1 MRPKLRVALAAM
13 ALAAMSL
20 ASFRASAQGSSASG
34 PAFSA
39 RAGLGTDINLGVA
52 VGGGLGWLKEFA
64 GLPPVDF
71 GIDFYYYHG
80 TEVSEEQVGPSL
92 NTYEDTTTLMV
103 FAVSADFLHD
113 YEAGSRGFYYLTG
126 LGAAALSVEWVGF
139 SADDISYNDSR
150 DYASAGL
157 LVKLGAAYAFGSG
170 LELRLV
176 APILVFEGP
185 QDSLGFAPMLNLA
198 AALRF

>member
-1 MRPKLRVALAAM
+1 MRLKLLAALAVL
-13 ALAAMSL
+13 ALASL
-20 ASFRASAQGSSASG
+20 PAAAEEGSPQG
-34 PAFSA
+34 PVFSA
-39 RAGLGTDINLGVA
+39 RAGLGTDINLGIA
-52 VGGGLGWLKEFA
+52 VGGGFGWLKDFP

-71 GIDFYYYHG
+71 GVDFYYYHG
-80 TEVSEEQVGPSL
+80 TERTEEMVSTFL
-92 NTYEDTTTLMV
+92 RHYEDTTTLMV
-103 FAVSADFLHD
+103 FAVSADLLHD
-113 YEAGSRGFYYLTG
+113 YVAGRRGFYYLTG
-126 LGAAALSVEWVGF
+126 LGAAAVSVEWVGY
-139 SADDISYNDSR
+139 SADDPSYNDSR

-157 LVKLGAAYAFGSG
+157 LVKLGLAYAFGSG

>member
-1 MRPKLRVALAAM
+1 MRVKLHVALAAM
-13 ALAAMSL
+13 ALAALAL
-20 ASFRASAQGSSASG
+20 ASLPAAAEESSPQS
-34 PAFSA
+34 PVFSA

-52 VGGGLGWLKEFA
+52 VGGGFGWLKEFA

-71 GIDFYYYHG
+71 GIDFYYYDG
-80 TEVSEEQVGPSL
+80 TEISEEQVGPSL
-92 NTYEDTTTLMV
+92 NTYEDKTTLMV
-103 FAVSADFLHD
+103 FAVSADFLHG
-113 YEAGSRGFYYLTG
+113 YEAGARGFYYLTG
-126 LGAAALSVEWVGF
+126 LGAAAVSVEWVGY
-139 SADDISYNDSR
+139 SADDPSYNDSR

-157 LVKLGAAYAFGSG
+157 LVKLGVAYAFGKG

>member
-1 MRPKLRVALAAM
+1 MRQTLLAALAVL
-13 ALAAMSL
+13 ALASL
-20 ASFRASAQGSSASG
+20 PAAAEEGSPQGPS
-34 PAFSA
+34 FSA

-52 VGGGLGWLKEFA
+52 VGGGFGWLKDFP

-80 TEVSEEQVGPSL
+80 TERTEEMVSTFL
-92 NTYEDTTTLMV
+92 RHYEDTTTLTV
-103 FAVSADFLHD
+103 FAVSADLLHD
-113 YEAGSRGFYYLTG
+113 YEAGRKGFYYLTG
-126 LGAAALSVEWVGF
+126 LGAAAVSVEWVGY
-139 SADDISYNDSR
+139 SADNPSYNDSR

-157 LVKLGAAYAFGSG
+157 LVKLGLAYAFGSG